1 MKKLLYLSTLMVLG
15 LTMNAQKIV
24 PLENKYGYK
33 IINRNEEIYFKD
45 VNNILGK
52 FVGTWKGTYGNKKYE
67 FRLLKTTRT
76 FETMK
81 YDRLLVRYI
90 ITDLNDNVIE
100 NTTYFPDSSP
110 YVIKGHDYH
119 ENGYYLVYVAKGG
132 NCAQSGQILLYV
144 DGNNMDVLFHEDSEF
159 VDLTECPTQI
169 NEYFQQNIIYRLIK
183 Q

>member
-1 MKKLLYLSTLMVLG
+1 MKKLIYLSTLLVIG
-15 LTMNAQKIV
+15 LTMNAQKII

-45 VNNILGK
+45 VNNILGE

-67 FRLLKTTRT
+67 FRIVKNTGS
-76 FETMK
+76 FKVMK
-81 YDRLLVRYI
+81 FDELLVRYI
-90 ITDLNDNVIE
+90 ITDLNGSVIE

-110 YVIKGHDYH
+110 YVMEGRYFH
-119 ENGYYLVYVAKGG
+119 ENGYYLVYAAKGG

-144 DGNNMDVLFHEDSEF
+144 DGNNMDVLFHANSEF
-159 VDLTECPTQI
+159 VDLMKCPTPI
-169 NEYFQQNIIYRLIK
+169 NEYFQQNTIYKLIK